1 MELSELKNTWTVLEE
16 QLKKNEMLNKQIV
29 QEVLYKK
36 SNKSLN
42 RLINV
47 DFIGLI
53 VVLVAI
59 PVCIWGYNQPGIENI
74 LSVKIFFIAMAVICM
89 LTAAWYVY
97 KLKYALK
104 INFSKNVKDNIYC
117 INKYTILLKKEK
129 LATYFG
135 LVPIITLLGAFCYY
149 ELKASFS
156 LWVFLIVAI
165 TFAVV
170 AEYWLYK
177 RYYDTNI
184 QSIKKSLDE
193 MKELEEK

>member
-53 VVLVAI
+53 VMLLAI
-59 PVCIWGYNQPGIENI
+59 PACIWLYNIPGMGNV
-74 LSVKIFFIAMAVICM
+74 LSIKVFSVAMTIICA
-89 LTAAWYVY
+89 LGAIWYVY

-104 INFSKNVKDNIYC
+104 IDFSKNVRENMCC

-135 LVPIITLLGAFCYY
+135 LVPIVTLLGAFCYY

-184 QSIKKSLDE
+184 QSIKKSLEE
-193 MKELEEK
+193 MKELEEG